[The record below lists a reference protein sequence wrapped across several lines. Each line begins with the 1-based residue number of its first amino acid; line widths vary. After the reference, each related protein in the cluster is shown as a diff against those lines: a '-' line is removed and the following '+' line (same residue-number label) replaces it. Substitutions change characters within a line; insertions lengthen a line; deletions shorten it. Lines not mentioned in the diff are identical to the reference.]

1 MVSSLTLI
9 QFFKKMKALKGVN
22 IERLRYNYFA
32 HDYAINNMGMNCRHA
47 LINTCCC
54 CYSDSF
60 LAKKLEERYTQLK
73 HLLETI
79 YYFKLPILFPRN
91 EFVCQ
96 ASDRGEDTQQ
106 QNGKST

>member
-1 MVSSLTLI
+1 MSSLTLI